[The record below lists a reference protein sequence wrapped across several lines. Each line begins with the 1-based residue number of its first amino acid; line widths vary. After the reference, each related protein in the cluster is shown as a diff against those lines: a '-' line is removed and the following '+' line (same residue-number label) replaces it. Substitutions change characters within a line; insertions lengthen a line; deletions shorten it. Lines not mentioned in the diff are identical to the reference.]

1 MVDQP
6 GIPDGVYYGIA
17 VDLRRKFPC
26 AGSVLD
32 VGCGTGQLL
41 QHLVELFPRAGGC
54 EPDEDCFFKALDRTR
69 GKATLFQKTAD
80 KLPRDEWNLI
90 VSWQVLEHLPDQAA
104 ATITLLHL
112 RALALHHVH
121 CICLAP
127 PESAERVD
135 PGHTLLLSRAEWLK
149 TFSDCGYTHLPDREW
164 GGSPELM
171 VFRNSEASS
180 SAGPQSLAR

>member
-41 QHLVELFPRAGGC
+41 QHLIELFPQAVGC
-54 EPDEDCFFKALDRTR
+54 EPDEDCYLKAVKRTGGR
-69 GKATLFQKTAD
+69 AVLFNMPAHE
-80 KLPRDEWNLI
+80 LPRKPRDLI
-90 VSWQVLEHLPDQAA
+90 VSWQVLEHLPRQAA
-104 ATITLLHL
+104 AAITLLHL
-112 RALALHHVH
+112 RALAPHHVH

-135 PGHTLLLSRAEWLK
+135 PGHTLLLSRAEWLM

-171 VFRNSEASS
+171 VFKSS
-180 SAGPQSLAR
+180 